1 MKILT
6 VALLLVVV
14 GARAQNNL
22 EHFLRIA
29 ETNSPLLKEY
39 ANQLSSSS
47 LQKEA
52 IRSQQQLPQVSLSA
66 GYLFAPFFNNNG
78 HIVSAT
84 PDPQAIGYDVGITNG
99 GLYSAQIS
107 VEKNIFNGPLIDALT
122 GTQEI
127 QEASINHSLSMTRRD
142 LHKQVTDLYLQTY
155 ESQKLYEL
163 GAETA
168 GIMKDLLRVLGNLV
182 ERGASKQSEYL
193 LLSIECEGKTIAAAD
208 ARVQY
213 ATNLNQ
219 LNSLC
224 GIVDTA
230 VVPVDSV
237 FLAVRADA
245 PGFAFAKKYELDSL
259 SALVQ
264 QQLFET
270 KYQPQVALFVNT
282 GLNAV
287 ELDNIERKFGV
298 SAGVSV
304 SIPLFDGNQ
313 RSIAR
318 QQNQLSLQ
326 SIANY
331 RENFAI
337 QVKNQR
343 KNALDRLEAQRGN
356 LASLSRQIVGYGQ
369 LIRITENELRLGHVS
384 MIEYLTVLKNYT
396 DLKKSRISAEA
407 DVQREITNINY
418 WN

>member
-22 EHFLRIA
+22 EHFLRTA

-343 KNALDRLEAQRGN
+343 KNALDRLEAQRAN